1 MHFSIVRCPIL
12 TRSRLRSL
20 IRITLSCASISTA
33 IYRNCLRFECSL
45 AYQNVDSKQR
55 KKYTQQQQQQQQHLA
70 LEFIW
75 LIPFQST
82 FCSFSLIVFPCR
94 VRFFSLFFNFFLYF
108 VCLVRINDMPFSY
121 CSCCCCWSLIVVV
134 VVAAVNFKYFL
145 FPCIRRSTICS
156 SSECDGL
163 LLFSSFISF
172 FLSCVC
178 VYAFDRW
185 FGLKYVK
192 TIESNKKF
200 HFDVW
205 SLPFIDSF
213 RLIWSTICIIL
224 SFILINVICS
234 ILVPSF
240 LCVSVCY
247 LSLSSFFCSSSPSF
261 VFSYSLKPHEISY
274 MWNQALRF
282 SPSVFS
288 FLFI

>member
-134 VVAAVNFKYFL
+134 VVAAVNFKCFL

-172 FLSCVC
+172 FCRVCVC
-178 VYAFDRW
+178 MHSID
-185 FGLKYVK
+185 GLVWSMWKPLNQIRNSILTYGHCLLL
-192 TIESNKKF
+192 I
-200 HFDVW
+200 HFDW
-205 SLPFIDSF
+205 FDPPFALFYHSF
-213 RLIWSTICIIL
+213 WLML
-224 SFILINVICS
+224 SAQS
-234 ILVPSF
+234 
-240 LCVSVCY
+240 
-247 LSLSSFFCSSSPSF
+247 
-261 VFSYSLKPHEISY
+261 
-274 MWNQALRF
+274 
-282 SPSVFS
+282 
-288 FLFI
+288 